1 MANDIGSKTRQGVL
15 WTAFYDAFEF
25 VLDIGS
31 SIILARILFP
41 EDFGLM
47 GIVYIAIQFARRLAS
62 FGFSTVLVQMKEV
75 KDEHYD
81 TVYIMNM
88 VLMGLVTGFL
98 FFSAPY
104 YANFFDNQKLNL
116 ILKVI
121 AFDFLL
127 KAFASVPTSI
137 LKRHMNFRLL
147 GLSDT
152 IGRFASIFS
161 TLIMA
166 FSGLGV
172 WSLVLGTMFGSFCQ
186 RTAVISFARRHTP
199 WKPRLRFRWWA
210 LKDSFS
216 FGTWVYI
223 SSFVHFGVNKI
234 DFFLIGKFL
243 GLSQLGLYERAF
255 SLMSLPRKKIVRKVN
270 TVLFSGF
277 SRIQD
282 DNERVVRGLMRV
294 ITYLSIIAYPM
305 MIWLFFVA
313 PSLISV
319 LYGEKWMATVL
330 PLQIMCLSG
339 VTDSLTTILQPLM
352 RAKGLVANNARR
364 DVMYLIILGGAIYA
378 TLRWGIVGVAA
389 GVTAAS
395 SIGLALMLS
404 ITMKHLH
411 FSLGQFFKA
420 QKSAM
425 TYGAMQAAVILFF
438 QWVTKP
444 YFSNESVPM
453 LIGISALSLGT
464 VVGAHFLIRF
474 KDVDDVF
481 IEFFNE
487 LKKFVRKLPVVKRLG
502 ILQKKG

>member
-330 PLQIMCLSG
+330 PIQGRPFPTWESRTRSGSNSPAAMTLSRSCG
-339 VTDSLTTILQPLM
+339 ACSFPICPPGIATGRMVLRQVPVRRRRLRTGGGIARMILAQKKCP
-352 RAKGLVANNARR
+352 GLNARTR
-364 DVMYLIILGGAIYA
+364 HWVKAYPLWVLPSRSTTEAIVC
-378 TLRWGIVGVAA
+378 RAA
-389 GVTAAS
+389 W
-395 SIGLALMLS
+395 I
-404 ITMKHLH
+404 
-411 FSLGQFFKA
+411 F
-420 QKSAM
+420 
-425 TYGAMQAAVILFF
+425 
-438 QWVTKP
+438 
-444 YFSNESVPM
+444 
-453 LIGISALSLGT
+453 
-464 VVGAHFLIRF
+464 R
-474 KDVDDVF
+474 
-481 IEFFNE
+481 
-487 LKKFVRKLPVVKRLG
+487 R
-502 ILQKKG
+502 